1 MIQIILGVVLA
12 VERHGFDIDILIAVV
27 RGVDHQVV
35 SILKM
40 DRSLLEQRSAQH
52 ILGRTRSDRIES

>member
-1 MIQIILGVVLA
+1 MIQIILSVVLA

-27 RGVDHQVV
+27 RGIDHQVV

-40 DRSLLEQRSAQH
+40 DRSLLEQRAPTLYWVVPELDKS
-52 ILGRTRSDRIES
+52 

>member
-1 MIQIILGVVLA
+1 MIQIILSVVLA

-27 RGVDHQVV
+27 RGIDHQVV

-40 DRSLLEQRSAQH
+40 DRSLLEQRSANTYWVVP
-52 ILGRTRSDRIES
+52 GATG